1 MVQTFGTDFQDIKV
15 ERGMYNK
22 TIFFYDLRKPFE
34 QFSNFYLRDLEIDGK
49 VWPSSEHYFQ
59 AMKFTDPAKVEEIRK
74 VKKAREAFD
83 LAHNYSSFVRKDW
96 AQVKDDVMRTAIRNK
111 FSQNEDFK
119 ILLLGTGMS
128 DLVEHTSNDH
138 YWGDGGDGSGKNM
151 LGKILAE
158 IREEL
163 KQEA

>member
-1 MVQTFGTDFQDIKV
+1 
-15 ERGMYNK
+15 MY
-22 TIFFYDLRKPFE
+22 
-34 QFSNFYLRDLEIDGK
+34 
-49 VWPSSEHYFQ
+49 W
-59 AMKFTDPAKVEEIRK
+59 K